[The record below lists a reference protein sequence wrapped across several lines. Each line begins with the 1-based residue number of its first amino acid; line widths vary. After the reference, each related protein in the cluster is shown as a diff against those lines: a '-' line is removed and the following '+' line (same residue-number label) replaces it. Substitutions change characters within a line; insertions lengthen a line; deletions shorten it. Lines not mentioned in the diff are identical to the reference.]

1 MKYENA
7 DLFLNTNAREKLM
20 AGITKLYKAV
30 SITLGP
36 KGRVVVIKKENDKI
50 HTTKDGVTV
59 AKELALKDPVE
70 MMGAQMIREAAMRTA
85 DNAGDGTTSATVL
98 AYKFIVA
105 GNALIKEGK
114 DPNQI
119 RAEWE
124 ILKDLTIANILRK
137 RKRIKKV
144 GQLCRVATI
153 SANNDK
159 VLGRMVGELVFKMG
173 KNGII
178 TIEKGTGLD
187 TIVSH
192 VHGLQIDAPY
202 ASPYLVNAPKIMS
215 TVYAK
220 TKVFIYNGD
229 LYNLKEIITILDYC
243 HSNSDPVLILTTN
256 VDDSVIQMAVE
267 NVIANKVKWVFPKLI
282 GTPEQK
288 KAIMDDIA
296 ILSGA
301 NVFEKGKH
309 QFNVN
314 ELDYWLGTIDR
325 VENNDLHLTVVVGDK
340 VNKSDL
346 DRHIG
351 DLKKEITTTSNE
363 MTKMFLNQRIN
374 KLQGGVAVIYVGG
387 ATDLEIIER
396 KDRVEDAVLAAK
408 SALKEGVVEG
418 GGWAL
423 YEAAEELKGDVFVQA
438 FKQVLS
444 HPKELIF
451 ANAGIVFDNTKQDL
465 HSGVSVTSMYAAG
478 IIDPAIVVREALENA
493 FSVAMIVLLTEAVIY
508 KEYPIISGPPRLNT
522 PAFPQKQ

>member
-7 DLFLNTNAREKLM
+7 NLLLNASAREKLM
-20 AGITKLYKAV
+20 AGISKLYKAV

-59 AKELALKDPVE
+59 AKELALKDPIE

-85 DNAGDGTTSATVL
+85 DRAGDGTTSSTIL
-98 AYKFIVA
+98 AYKFIMA
-105 GNALIKEGK
+105 GNTLIKEGA

-119 RAEWE
+119 RNEWE
-124 ILKDLTIANILRK
+124 YLKERTIQNVLRK

-144 GQLCRVATI
+144 GQLCRVASI

-159 VLGRMVGELVFKMG
+159 GLGRMVGELVFKMG

-178 TIEKGTGLD
+178 TIEKGTSLE

-215 TVYAK
+215 TVFAK
-220 TKVFIYNGD
+220 TKVFIFDGD
-229 LYNLKEIITILDYC
+229 LYNLREIITILDYC
-243 HSNSDPVLILTTN
+243 HNQGDPILILAN
-256 VDDSVIQMAVE
+256 NIDDSVIQMAVE
-267 NVIANKVKWVFPKLI
+267 NVIANKVKWVLPKLI

-288 KAIMDDIA
+288 LAIMQDIA

-301 NVFEKGKH
+301 KIFTKGKH
-309 QFNVN
+309 QFNPS

-340 VNKSDL
+340 VNKKDL
-346 DRHIG
+346 DAHI
-351 DLKKEITTTSNE
+351 DFIRKEIGTTSNE

-387 ATDLEIIER
+387 ATDLEIMER

-423 YEAAEELKGDVFVQA
+423 YEAAEELEGDKYVQA
-438 FKQVLS
+438 FKQVLC

-451 ANAGIVFDNTKQDL
+451 ANAGMESSNTKKDL
-465 HSGVSVTSMYAAG
+465 HSGVFVTSMYAAG
-478 IIDPAIVVREALENA
+478 IIDPAIVVMEALENA
-493 FSVAMIVLLTEAVIY
+493 LSVAMIILLTEAVIY
-508 KEYPIISGPPRLNT
+508 KEYPIISGPPRLNS
-522 PAFPQKQ
+522 PAFPQNQ

>member
-1 MKYENA
+1 
-7 DLFLNTNAREKLM
+7 
-20 AGITKLYKAV
+20 
-30 SITLGP
+30 
-36 KGRVVVIKKENDKI
+36 
-50 HTTKDGVTV
+50 
-59 AKELALKDPVE
+59 
-70 MMGAQMIREAAMRTA
+70 
-85 DNAGDGTTSATVL
+85 
-98 AYKFIVA
+98 
-105 GNALIKEGK
+105 
-114 DPNQI
+114 
-119 RAEWE
+119 
-124 ILKDLTIANILRK
+124 
-137 RKRIKKV
+137 
-144 GQLCRVATI
+144 
-153 SANNDK
+153 
-159 VLGRMVGELVFKMG
+159 
-173 KNGII
+173 
-178 TIEKGTGLD
+178 
-187 TIVSH
+187 
-192 VHGLQIDAPY
+192 
-202 ASPYLVNAPKIMS
+202 MS

-423 YEAAEELKGDVFVQA
+423 YEAAEELKGDIFVQA

-451 ANAGIVFDNTKQDL
+451 ANAGIMSANTKQDL
-465 HSGVSVTSMYAAG
+465 HSGVWVTSMYAAG